1 MIAMRVMQMAVHQV
15 ANVVAMGHG
24 FVAATRS
31 VYMSFL
37 VRAAV
42 VVRRAAL
49 GICI

>member
-15 ANVVAMGHG
+15 ANMVAVGYG
-24 FVAATRS
+24 FVAATRP

-37 VRAAV
+37 VPAAV

-49 GICI
+49 GICV